1 MHIGIIKTHPVA
13 PPLLTTSTAAATA
26 AKTCTETNTNFTT
39 NLTAGTHILLKFEKG
54 NSAAS
59 PTLSI
64 NGAAAKSITGGTGSA
79 KPAQFNYTNAMM
91 HLVYDGTSWIIV
103 G

>member
-1 MHIGIIKTHPVA
+1 MHIEIIQNYPVT
-13 PPLLTTSTAAATA
+13 PPLLVTATAAATA
-26 AKTCTETNTNFTT
+26 AKTCASTNANFTT
-39 NLTAGTHILLKFEKG
+39 NLVAGTHILLKFEKG
-54 NSAAS
+54 NTAAS

-64 NGAAAKSITGGTGSA
+64 NGTTAKNITGGTGSA
-79 KPAQFNYTNAMM
+79 RPAQFNYANAMM